1 MTPTVNQA
9 SDHILSLITTCD
21 KHDAS
26 AIHTLAEAYR
36 TLNLFLKPIT
46 LDLKGVCG
54 KDCSTC
60 EGPQP
65 PTEQPEDDIAL
76 STETPAEEAKP
87 RRTRRSKEQ
96 IAADLAAEQTA
107 QTTPEPEPIA
117 EPEPTPELPAE
128 PEPTHALPAEPEP
141 EPEAEVTG
149 DIPALRAEIG
159 KVFAERKIEPGFKAE
174 LARFLKFHGSDTV
187 VKLGDEHVPALLHT
201 LKTWQP

>member
-9 SDHILSLITTCD
+9 SDHILGLITTCD

-26 AIHTLAEAYR
+26 AVHTLAEAYR

-54 KDCSTC
+54 QDCSTC

-65 PTEQPEDDIAL
+65 PTEQPEDETSL
-76 STETPAEEAKP
+76 STETPAEETKP

-96 IAADLAAEQTA
+96 IAADEAAAKAVETA
-107 QTTPEPEPIA
+107 PEPEPTVA
-117 EPEPTPELPAE
+117 PEPTPELPAE
-128 PEPTHALPAEPEP
+128 PEP
-141 EPEAEVTG
+141 EVTG

-159 KVFAERKIEPGFKAE
+159 KVFAERKIEPGFKAC
-174 LARFLKFHGSDTV
+174 LASFLKAHDSETV
-187 VKLGDEHVPALLHT
+187 VKLDDKHVPALLKA
-201 LKTWQP
+201 LKDFQG